1 MATLEVVKVVNAAAA
16 AAATKGKEL
25 EDTFSGD
32 FGLQSTRRLRFRS
45 ILKTDDFGDKT
56 SLLADVT
63 KR

>member
-16 AAATKGKEL
+16 VATKGKEL

-32 FGLQSTRRLRFRS
+32 FGLQSTSRPRFRS
-45 ILKTDDFGDKT
+45 ILKIDDFGDKT

>member
-1 MATLEVVKVVNAAAA
+1 MVNAAAA
-16 AAATKGKEL
+16 VATKGKEL

-32 FGLQSTRRLRFRS
+32 FGLQSTSRPRFRS
-45 ILKTDDFGDKT
+45 ILKIDDFGDKT